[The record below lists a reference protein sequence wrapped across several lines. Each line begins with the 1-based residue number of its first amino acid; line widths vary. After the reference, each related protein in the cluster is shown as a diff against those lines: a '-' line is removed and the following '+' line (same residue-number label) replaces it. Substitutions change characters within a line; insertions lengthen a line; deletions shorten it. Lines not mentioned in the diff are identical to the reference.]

1 MSDTSPSL
9 SIDFWKFW
17 TGQVISQLGTSF
29 TMFAIPLLVFQLT
42 HSSVN
47 LAISAASDFLPYL
60 LFGLVI
66 GAWVDRVNRK
76 QLMIAADLAMTIFI
90 GSIPLLYALGHLS
103 IWWIYIAGFLNT
115 TVYIAFNSAE
125 YAALPGLVPQ
135 DSLVTANGR
144 IQASYS
150 AASVVGPLVAGAL
163 VSVLPIADLLI
174 VDAASYLVSA
184 LLLAIIRGSFNA
196 NDETERERSSVRTD
210 IAEGLQYVFRHPILR
225 NISLMMAM
233 VNFVGA
239 TTGYQLVLFAKERLH
254 VSNFE
259 LSLLFAAG
267 AAGVIVSGLLAGSLR
282 KRWSFSQVALGALM
296 SSGLLTIVFALNQ
309 IYWLS
314 VVLWGVVGG
323 LGILFNINTMSL
335 RQAIVPNHLLGRIM
349 SIAGVLAWSAIPV
362 GTMLGGFAIKLTANV
377 ALVYAVIGALTFLIP
392 LGFAFSPL
400 RHAER
405 YLPDTVESSGGA
417 EARADVAR

>member
-196 NDETERERSSVRTD
+196 TDETERERSSVRTD

-405 YLPDTVESSGGA
+405 YLPDTVESSEGA